1 MAVISTK
8 VSPLTPQASALLSP
22 HFVQPPIPYSL
33 SPLSASLP
41 SYYPGRGYCITF
53 TPRAT
58 PSLQRRESIR
68 QAMRW
73 TARQMALP
81 PGTRTCLPRLVCW
94 GVGGSKDTT
103 CLARVLGGN
112 WSKLQRIKQLR
123 HQASNMRQSD
133 LSSRPWTSLPTEA
146 RVSLLEALFSLMCFL
161 SNLVCSKGLPDWR
174 IISQL

>member
-8 VSPLTPQASALLSP
+8 VSPLTPQACALLSP

-81 PGTRTCLPRLVCW
+81 PGTMTCLPRLVCW
-94 GVGGSKDTT
+94 GGRGIKGYHLPGQSTGG
-103 CLARVLGGN
+103 
-112 WSKLQRIKQLR
+112 KLEQTSAD
-123 HQASNMRQSD
+123 QAAPPSGFQYA
-133 LSSRPWTSLPTEA
+133 T
-146 RVSLLEALFSLMCFL
+146 V
-161 SNLVCSKGLPDWR
+161 
-174 IISQL
+174 